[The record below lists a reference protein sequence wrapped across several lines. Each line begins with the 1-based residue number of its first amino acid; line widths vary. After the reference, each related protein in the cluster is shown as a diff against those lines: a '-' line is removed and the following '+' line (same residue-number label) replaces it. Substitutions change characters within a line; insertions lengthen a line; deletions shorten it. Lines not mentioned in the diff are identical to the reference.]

1 MKIATLNDV
10 KKSINFTVFIALVVT
25 FLLSSFTLYF
35 LYCKYEQKRAKL
47 AFQRANESFVAYQSR
62 LSEKVSV
69 IASSQIFLDFIHS
82 GKTTQQVLLPDF
94 LGQLMTLNKLGVVG
108 VNIRD
113 TDVRGTIQHIN
124 FSYGQKTTDN
134 MTLLLSYLGSSLN
147 TQVGRYKYTLTLYF
161 NKSNLIEL
169 LVKTN
174 DGLKKCDDCAPLNM
188 IQGKMIGSLPL
199 INKSGL
205 KLNLIVIQASDWQFL
220 YNELLLTL
228 VLFAFAFWNRH
239 RIRKLVFNYIHV
251 PILNLNNAVKNE
263 SLLTQGEYVLD
274 EIKYLANELDNWQRK
289 SKEASALTRQAEI
302 GKLASQVAH
311 DIRSPLS
318 ALQMTVDNL
327 TRIPENHRNIIKQAA
342 LRINAIA
349 NNLLML
355 YRNNKNVHSL
365 IYNNQCSELL
375 SDTINLIVL
384 EKRAQYFG
392 QKIHIIANVTEESKI
407 IIAHIDTFQFKSVLS
422 NLLNNAIESHATKV
436 EVTTKTSQNND
447 FLEIHIKDNGCGM
460 SEEML
465 TKIIDHGLSNKESG
479 TGLGLSHAIK
489 NINIWGGRYKIQS
502 QVEVGTL
509 FLIYLP
515 LFHKADMSFTARTK

>member
-1 MKIATLNDV
+1 
-10 KKSINFTVFIALVVT
+10 
-25 FLLSSFTLYF
+25 
-35 LYCKYEQKRAKL
+35 
-47 AFQRANESFVAYQSR
+47 
-62 LSEKVSV
+62 
-69 IASSQIFLDFIHS
+69 
-82 GKTTQQVLLPDF
+82 
-94 LGQLMTLNKLGVVG
+94 
-108 VNIRD
+108 
-113 TDVRGTIQHIN
+113 
-124 FSYGQKTTDN
+124 
-134 MTLLLSYLGSSLN
+134 
-147 TQVGRYKYTLTLYF
+147 
-161 NKSNLIEL
+161 
-169 LVKTN
+169 
-174 DGLKKCDDCAPLNM
+174 
-188 IQGKMIGSLPL
+188 
-199 INKSGL
+199 
-205 KLNLIVIQASDWQFL
+205 
-220 YNELLLTL
+220 
-228 VLFAFAFWNRH
+228 
-239 RIRKLVFNYIHV
+239 
-251 PILNLNNAVKNE
+251 
-263 SLLTQGEYVLD
+263 
-274 EIKYLANELDNWQRK
+274 
-289 SKEASALTRQAEI
+289 
-302 GKLASQVAH
+302 
-311 DIRSPLS
+311 
-318 ALQMTVDNL
+318 MTVDNL